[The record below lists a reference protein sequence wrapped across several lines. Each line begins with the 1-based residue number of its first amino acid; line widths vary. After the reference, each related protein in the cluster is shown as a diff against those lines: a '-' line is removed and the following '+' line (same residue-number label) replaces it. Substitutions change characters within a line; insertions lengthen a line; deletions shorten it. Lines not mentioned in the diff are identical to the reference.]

1 MISLGERLTE
11 EEVDELTREADIDAD
26 GRYNKK
32 ILFYFKS
39 LFFCI

>member
-26 GRYNKK
+26 GR
-32 ILFYFKS
+32 
-39 LFFCI
+39 

>member
-26 GRYNKK
+26 GRYENE
-32 ILFYFKS
+32 FY
-39 LFFCI
+39 